1 MTLELTVLG
10 SAGSHPGVGRLCS
23 GNLLRARGADGAVT
37 NLLVDAGNG
46 STANLQRHVA
56 LADLDAVVVTHRHV
70 DHCIDLASAQYALRF
85 DESFLASGRR
95 IPVHAA
101 AEVAEFLRGLS
112 RHEDPSAGP
121 STGPSGGPTDT
132 VVDGADRAR
141 TGIDRVLAF
150 LPVAGG
156 DERLVGPM
164 RLTFVDAVH
173 PVPAVSVRVEHDGRT
188 VVLSG
193 DTAGDDALVEL
204 ARGADLLVC
213 EATWT
218 GRAEDH
224 PAGLHLTATGA
235 AEVARRAGVGRLVLT
250 HLAGATDRDRALAE
264 ARAVFDGPVHLAEDL
279 ATYAV

>member
-10 SAGSHPGVGRLCS
+10 SAGSHPGVGRVCS

-37 NLLVDAGNG
+37 HLLVDAGNG
-46 STANLQRHVA
+46 STANLQLHAA
-56 LADLDAVVVTHRHV
+56 LADLDAVVVTHRHL
-70 DHCIDLASAQYALRF
+70 DHCIDLASVQYALRF
-85 DESFLASGRR
+85 DDAFLASGRR

-101 AEVAEFLRGLS
+101 AGVAEFLRGLS
-112 RHEDPSAGP
+112 RGEEPSVH
-121 STGPSGGPTDT
+121 PSGRPTGA
-132 VVDGADRAR
+132 DGAGDADRPP

-156 DERLVGPM
+156 DERFVGPM

-193 DTAGDDALVEL
+193 DTAGDDALVDL

-224 PAGLHLTATGA
+224 PVGLHLTAAGA
-235 AEVARRAGVGRLVLT
+235 AEVAHRAGVGRLVLT

-264 ARAVFDGPVHLAEDL
+264 ARAVYGGPVHLAEDL